1 MREEIKNIQASLWIS
16 ASAGTGK
23 TKSLIDRILALLLQ
37 NVEPHKILCL
47 TYTKAAA
54 SEMLTRL
61 EVYVRKFH
69 FMSDEALESELAALG
84 FGKEHTK
91 IAKCLYEKSLT
102 LRWVQIKTIHSFCLD
117 ILKQFPIESGLLS
130 SVTICADK
138 DLEKITNEAY
148 NKIFKDEFL
157 LKADDLGELS
167 RRCDCLK
174 NLTHTGKT
182 VEAIQKNLNLLKT
195 FFAKHGDFDALYS
208 EIFDVDPKFFSLS
221 SEEVVQILMPEF
233 FGENYAETFKSV
245 AEKLDSEKKTD
256 KDNAAL
262 LFEHIERPSICF
274 INVFFTD
281 KGEMRKKFCTKDL
294 QKKLPFIVD
303 ELEEL
308 YQKTLLF
315 LEKYKRIIAYKVNV
329 AFFEL
334 AKEIL
339 ESIEDS
345 KRQLHCIDYDDVI
358 KFSLNLLENIDWV
371 MYKIDSQLEHVLVD
385 EAQDTSPMQWEVI
398 KKLTDEFFANY
409 ESEKTIFVV
418 GDEKQSIF
426 SFQGA
431 DVFSFKEM
439 RNYLKKRSTESGQQ
453 FFDISLNKSY
463 RTTGNILSFVD
474 DIFSETF
481 ATTHIPN
488 RDAKAGVVEII
499 DLFEDDEQESSE
511 SWSLQANS
519 EQIVSARQKIAE
531 YIANFI
537 HETIDRHVFVPSRDR
552 AACPED
558 FFILFKK
565 RDLALVNQIRSLL
578 KKFAIPAAEI
588 DKIEFT
594 KELIIQDLLAIASF
608 ALLPL
613 DDLAC
618 ARVLKTPLFDFSEE
632 DLFEACVGRADSSLY
647 DYILSEPRYLKYNL
661 SLLSDLIQNVY
672 SMSAYNF
679 FMSLLAG
686 ERQEKFI
693 ERLGPQILDVIE
705 EFLNLVNNFEQNS
718 IPSVAN
724 FLDWFHSTSQE
735 KKRTFL
741 ENDKVRFSTVHSSKG
756 LQAPF
761 VILADATSW
770 DSKLTE
776 MILKDTDDI
785 LFYNTSSG
793 ISPEKILNLKKEYK
807 KRNLDEYYRLLY
819 VALTRAEDFVY
830 IIGSR
835 GMRKEDAKTGVRL
848 PVNPPKDCWYS
859 FIDENVKNSNFVKAT
874 FNETISLKR
883 IGAYDYDNSE
893 IKAPL
898 VPEPFVMPPWFFEK
912 IPDSE
917 NKISEVEIEDNE
929 QITFGNYVH
938 LLFSELPKHRSQKF
952 QSLADDFAS
961 AFPLTDEAVTLAQ
974 GEIFRIL
981 RNPDFSFIFDERS
994 QAEVA
999 FYFEGKEGR
1008 IDRIAYKGDEM
1019 WIIDFK
1025 TGEPQRSVPRKYIE
1039 QLKFY
1044 RRAASFC
1051 MNVSRIQTAILW
1063 TKSAGLVLVP

>member
-174 NLTHTGKT
+174 ILSAHTGKML
-182 VEAIQKNLNLLKT
+182 EAIQKNLNLLKT
-195 FFAKHGDFDALYS
+195 FFAKYSDFDALYS
-208 EIFDVDPKFFSLS
+208 EIFDVDPKFFSLPL
-221 SEEVVQILMPEF
+221 EEVVQILMPEV

-256 KDNAAL
+256 KNKAAL

-281 KGEMRKKFCTKDL
+281 KGEKRKNFCTSLL
-294 QKKLPFIVD
+294 QKKFPFIVD

-345 KRQLHCIDYDDVI
+345 KRELHCIDYDDVI

-385 EAQDTSPMQWEVI
+385 EAQDTSPLQWEVI

-409 ESEKTIFVV
+409 ASEKTIFVV

-431 DVFSFKEM
+431 DVFSFREM
-439 RNYLKKRSTESGQQ
+439 KNYFKKRSTESGQQ

-481 ATTHIPN
+481 DTTHVPH
-488 RDAKAGVVEII
+488 RAADAGVVEII
-499 DLFEDDEQESSE
+499 DLFEGDEQESFL
-511 SWSLQANS
+511 SWEAQATLQ
-519 EQIVSARQKIAE
+519 QTVSAKQKIAE

-537 HETIDRHVFVPSRDR
+537 HETIDGHVFVPSKGR

-578 KKFAIPAAEI
+578 KKFAIPVAEI

-735 KKRTFL
+735 EKRTFL

-776 MILKDTDDI
+776 MILKDSDDI
-785 LFYNTSSG
+785 LFYNTSRE

-835 GMRKEDAKTGVRL
+835 GVRKNAKTGVCQ
-848 PVNPPKDCWYS
+848 PPADCWYS
-859 FIDENVKNSNFVKAT
+859 FIDENVKNSNFVKTT

-883 IGAYDYDNSE
+883 IGTYDYDNSE
-893 IKAPL
+893 IKASL
-898 VPEPFVMPPWFFEK
+898 VSEPFVMPSWFFEK

-917 NKISEVEIEDNE
+917 NIISETEAEDTQ
-929 QITFGNYVH
+929 QIIFGNYVH
-938 LLFSELPKHRSQKF
+938 LLFSELPKHRSENF
-952 QSLADDFAS
+952 QSLADDFACTFALTNDEV
-961 AFPLTDEAVTLAQ
+961 AFAQ
-974 GEIFRIL
+974 EEVFRIL
-981 RNPDFSFIFDERS
+981 KNPAFSFIFDERS
-994 QAEVA
+994 QGEVSL
-999 FYFEGKEGR
+999 YFEGREGR
-1008 IDRIAYKGDEM
+1008 IDRIAYRGDEM

-1025 TGEPQRSVPRKYIE
+1025 TGEPQLPVPEKYIE
-1039 QLKFY
+1039 QLGFY
-1044 RRAASFC
+1044 KRAAASC
-1051 MNVSRIQTAILW
+1051 VSASTIQTAILW
-1063 TKSAGLVLVP
+1063 TRSAELVLVS